1 MPIYTYEH
9 PETGERVDIVQT
21 MNEDHSYTDENGLKW
36 NRVFSIPNASTDSQI
51 DPNNP
56 QAFLDATRNKKGSM
70 GDLLDMSKELSE
82 KRADKNGGSDPVKD
96 KFFKEYSDSRKGAKH
111 PEQKKKF
118 ESKHIKVDY

>member
-21 MNEDHSYTDENGLKW
+21 MSEDHSYTDENGLKW

-70 GDLLDMSKELSE
+70 GDLLDKSKELSE
-82 KRADKNGGSDPVKD
+82 KRADKNGGSDPIKD

-111 PEQKKKF
+111 PEQKKKY
-118 ESKHIKVDY
+118 ESKRIKVDY